1 MTPTRQGSFKLFR
14 LWGIDVHLHWSWF
27 LVAFY
32 SMSWRIKGYHS
43 PVWGVFEYLALFA
56 IVLTHEFGHS
66 LACRQ
71 VGGKSDQIVLWPL
84 GGVAYVAAPSRPGA
98 TLWSIAAG
106 PLVNVVLLPLLF
118 GGLLLASHAGWRI
131 ESPDAFRFI
140 KAVAW
145 MNLSLLIFNL
155 LPVYPLDG
163 GQILRSLLWFPLGK
177 GRSLMVATVIGLAG
191 GAGLVALALWER
203 QIWLGVVTCFLVVQ
217 CWGSFRH
224 AQALRMVEKIPRR
237 ASHACPVCRSSP
249 PSGAYWMCR
258 QCRQPFDTFASSAVC
273 PHCQTSHEVTACADC
288 GESRSFLSWDRS
300 VREV

>member
-32 SMSWRIKGYHS
+32 SMSSRVKGYES
-43 PVWGVFEYLALFA
+43 PVWGVLEYLTLFA

-84 GGVAYVAAPSRPGA
+84 GGVAYVNAPSRPGA
-98 TLWSIAAG
+98 MLWSIAAG
-106 PLVNVVLLPLLF
+106 PLVNVILLPVTF
-118 GGLLLASHAGWRI
+118 VGLLLTARAGW
-131 ESPDAFRFI
+131 ETSSPDAFRFI
-140 KAVAW
+140 ETVAW
-145 MNLSLLIFNL
+145 MNLTLLIFNL

-163 GQILRSLLWFPLGK
+163 GQIFRSLLWFPLGK
-177 GRSLMVATVIGLAG
+177 ARSLMAATVVGLAG
-191 GAGLVALALWER
+191 GLGLVGLALWKGE
-203 QIWLGVVTCFLVVQ
+203 IWLGVITLFLLID
-217 CWGSFRH
+217 CWKAFRH
-224 AQALRMVEKIPRR
+224 ARVLRQVEKLPRR
-237 ASHACPVCRSSP
+237 ESHACPVCRSSP
-249 PSGAYWMCR
+249 PVGTYWRCR
-258 QCRQPFDTFASSAVC
+258 QCGQPFDTFASSAIC
-273 PHCQTSHEVTACADC
+273 PQCQTAHEVTPCADC